1 MEAVVSE
8 FLAGRSGCGSGCG
21 SGYGDDS
28 GHGYGRGRGSG
39 SGTGDGSN
47 SGSGYGYGS
56 GRGFGDGSG
65 YGYGS
70 GYGSRNGS
78 GYDSGYDSGDGSG
91 YDSGDGS
98 GDGIQAVSKRLVY
111 PIDGVPT
118 ILNYI
123 HGDIAEGFILQ
134 SDLTLTPCYVV
145 KENGKFAHGT
155 TLREAFDALQ
165 EKLYD
170 DRTEEERLTAFKE
183 HFPDFGKKYPAK
195 ELFTWHHILTGSCR
209 AGREAFCR
217 DRGIDLDKDRYTV
230 YEFIFKTLDSYGGHI
245 IKRLIE

>member
-8 FLAGRSGCGSGCG
+8 FLTGHSGYGDGCGC
-21 SGYGDDS
+21 GDDS

-56 GRGFGDGSG
+56 GRGSGDGSG
-65 YGYGS
+65 FGSGYGS
-70 GYGSRNGS
+70 GYGFGR
-78 GYDSGYDSGDGSG
+78 GSG

-98 GDGIQAVSKRLVY
+98 GDGIQAISKRPVY
-111 PIDGVPT
+111 QIDGVPT
-118 ILNYI
+118 ILNHI

-145 KENGKFAHGT
+145 KENGKFAHGA

-170 DRTEEERLTAFKE
+170 DCTEDERLTAFKK
-183 HFPDFGKKYPAK
+183 HFPVFDKKYPAR
-195 ELFTWHHILTGSCR
+195 EFFTWHHVLTRSCK

-230 YEFIFKTLDSYGGHI
+230 YEFILQTKDSYGGHI
-245 IKRLIE
+245 IQRLIE

>member
-8 FLAGRSGCGSGCG
+8 FLTGHSGYGYGSG
-21 SGYGDDS
+21 SGYCDDS

-56 GRGFGDGSG
+56 GQGSGDGSG
-65 YGYGS
+65 YGFGYGS
-70 GYGSRNGS
+70 GYGLGRGS
-78 GYDSGYDSGDGSG
+78 GYDSVYN
-91 YDSGDGS
+91 SGDGS

-118 ILNYI
+118 ILDYI
-123 HGDIAEGFILQ
+123 HGNIAEGFILQ
-134 SDLTLTPCYVV
+134 SDLTFTPCYVV

-170 DRTEEERLTAFKE
+170 DRTEEERLIAFKE
-183 HFPDFGKKYPAK
+183 HFPVFDKKYPAR
-195 ELFTWHHILTGSCR
+195 EFFTWHHILTGSCK

-230 YEFIFKTLDSYGGHI
+230 YEFILKTLDSYGGDI

>member
-8 FLAGRSGCGSGCG
+8 FLTGHSGYGYGSG
-21 SGYGDDS
+21 SGYCDDS

-56 GRGFGDGSG
+56 GQGSGDGSG
-65 YGYGS
+65 YGFGYGS
-70 GYGSRNGS
+70 GYN
-78 GYDSGYDSGDGSG
+78 
-91 YDSGDGS
+91 SGDGS

-118 ILNYI
+118 ILDYI
-123 HGDIAEGFILQ
+123 HGNIAEGFILQ

-165 EKLYD
+165 EKLSD
-170 DRTEEERLTAFKE
+170 DRTEEERLIAFKE
-183 HFPDFGKKYPAK
+183 HFPVFDKKYPAR
-195 ELFTWHHILTGSCR
+195 EFFTWHHILTGSCK

-230 YEFIFKTLDSYGGHI
+230 YEFILKTMDSYGGRI